1 MQKARERLSI
11 DVTPEERR
19 RLKAVAALSGKSI
32 RDFVLE
38 SIREKIAREVEDR
51 DLESMMNHPC
61 SALEEL
67 WNNDQDAIYD
77 KD

>member
-1 MQKARERLSI
+1 MSEVRERLSI

-19 RLKAVAALSGKSI
+19 RVKAVAALSGKSV

-38 SIREKIAREVEDR
+38 SIREKIAREIEDR
-51 DLESMMNHPC
+51 DLDAMMTYPC

>member
-1 MQKARERLSI
+1 MSGTRERLSI

-19 RLKAVAALSGKSI
+19 RVKAVAALSGKSV

-38 SIREKIAREVEDR
+38 SIREKISREVEDR
-51 DLESMMNHPC
+51 ELDALMSYPC

-77 KD
+77 EN

>member
-1 MQKARERLSI
+1 MTEVRERLSI

-19 RLKAVAALSGKSI
+19 RVKAVAALSGQSI
-32 RDFVLE
+32 REFVLE
-38 SIREKIAREVEDR
+38 SIREKIARAMEQRE
-51 DLESMMNHPC
+51 LEAMMSNPS

-77 KD
+77 QD

>member
-1 MQKARERLSI
+1 MPEARERLSI
-11 DVTPEERR
+11 DVNPEERR
-19 RLKAVAALSGKSI
+19 RVKAIAALSGKSV

-51 DLESMMNHPC
+51 DLDAMMTYPC

-67 WNNDQDAIYD
+67 WDNDQDAIYD
-77 KD
+77 KN

>member
-1 MQKARERLSI
+1 MSGARERLSI

-19 RLKAVAALSGKSI
+19 RVKAVAALSGKSV

-38 SIREKIAREVEDR
+38 SIREKISREVEDR
-51 DLESMMNHPC
+51 DLEAMMSYPC

-67 WNNDQDAIYD
+67 WNNDQDSIYD

>member
-1 MQKARERLSI
+1 MPEVRERLSI

-19 RLKAVAALSGKSI
+19 RVKAVAALSGKSV

-51 DLESMMNHPC
+51 DLDAMMTYPC

-77 KD
+77 KG

>member
-1 MQKARERLSI
+1 MPEVRERLSI

-19 RLKAVAALSGKSI
+19 RVKAVAALSGKSV
-32 RDFVLE
+32 REFVLE

-51 DLESMMNHPC
+51 DLDAMMASPC
-61 SALEEL
+61 SALEKL
-67 WNNDQDAIYD
+67 WDNDQDAIYD